1 MKQNRAI
8 HLVPHKEGW
17 AIRREGATRSTS
29 IHGTLEK
36 ARKAAVKIAGK
47 EDVEIVMHRL
57 VISQNPKND

>member
-36 ARKAAVKIAGK
+36 ARKAAIKIADK
-47 EDVEIVMHRL
+47 EGVEIVMHSSGE
-57 VISQNPKND
+57 SQSPRKY